1 MEASSNLGSSAGRKH
16 VVIVGAGFGGL
27 WCAQGLR
34 PSKLK
39 GADLEI
45 TIVDQH
51 NYHLFQ
57 PLLYQ
62 VATAA
67 LSPADIAAPI
77 RNIVRGQQNARV
89 LLDEVIGVD
98 RRAKRVQ
105 LASGDTL
112 DYDRLV
118 LATGVRHAYFGHDE
132 WAEFAPGLK
141 TIDDAT
147 RIRRHVLL
155 AFEQAE
161 VERDPAR
168 RAALLT
174 FAVVGAGPTGVEMA
188 GAIAELARHAIVGDF
203 RTIQPSSAR
212 IMLLEAGPRALP
224 AFRDSLSQ
232 EAARSLATLGV
243 ELRTGAKVEAIDA
256 ESLTINGERVP
267 CRTTIWAAG
276 VRASPAASWLG
287 VAGDRN
293 GRVPVNDHLHPD
305 GIDDVYVI
313 GDTAAVLAP
322 DGSFVPG
329 IAPAAKQMGSWV
341 AREIAAWATG
351 GPAPWPF
358 HYKHQGSLA
367 TIGRKSAVVD
377 FGRMH
382 FSGFIAWVLWCVVH
396 VFFLIGFRNRL
407 VVAWNW
413 LWQYLT
419 FQRGARLI
427 TGNDRQDS

>member
-1 MEASSNLGSSAGRKH
+1 METLSNAGRKR

-34 PSKLK
+34 PGKLK
-39 GADLEI
+39 GADLDV

-77 RNIVRGQQNARV
+77 RNIVRDQSNIRV
-89 LLDEVIGVD
+89 LLDKATGVD
-98 RRAKRVQ
+98 RAGRRVL
-105 LASGDTL
+105 LASGASL
-112 DYDRLV
+112 EYDRLV
-118 LATGVRHAYFGHDE
+118 LATGVHHAYFGHDE

-155 AFEQAE
+155 AFERAE

-174 FAVVGAGPTGVEMA
+174 FAVVGAGPTGVELA
-188 GAIAELARHAIVGDF
+188 GAIAELARHAIVRDF
-203 RTIQPSSAR
+203 RTIKPSSSR
-212 IMLLEAGPRALP
+212 ILLLEAGPRALP
-224 AFRDSLSQ
+224 AFREELSV
-232 EAARSLATLGV
+232 EAARSLARLGV

-256 ESLTINGERVP
+256 ESVTINGERVP
-267 CRTTIWAAG
+267 CATTLWAAG

-287 VAGDRN
+287 VTGDRN
-293 GRVPVNDHLHPD
+293 GRVPVDDHLHPD
-305 GIDDVYVI
+305 GITDVYVI

-341 AREIAAWATG
+341 ARDLIAWAKG
-351 GPAPWPF
+351 GGAAAWPF

-367 TIGRKSAVVD
+367 TIGRKYAVVD
-377 FGRMH
+377 FGWVK
-382 FSGFIAWVLWCVVH
+382 FSGFFAWVLWCIAH

-427 TGNDRQDS
+427 TGTDDDDD